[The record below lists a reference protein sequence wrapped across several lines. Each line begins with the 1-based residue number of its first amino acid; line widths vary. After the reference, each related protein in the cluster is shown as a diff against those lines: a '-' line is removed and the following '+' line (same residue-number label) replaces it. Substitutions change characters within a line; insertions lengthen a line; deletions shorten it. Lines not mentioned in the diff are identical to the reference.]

1 MQNDIKQYDV
11 VIVGGGLVG
20 TALAAALA
28 KSPLSI
34 LLLEQNTVAAVAANI
49 LDLRTTG
56 LSRSSATIFQQI
68 GLWEKIE
75 PLVTAIEKL
84 DISEQGGYGSA
95 RIDARE
101 FEMSPVGYMA
111 PNLDL
116 IKILSEYVQGLEN
129 VSIQAPASLVAL
141 EKNAQGYLLQCSS
154 GENELQVQASLVV
167 GADGAR
173 SKLRSLLAIDSSH
186 KDYAQ
191 TAIISNVRPEKLHNN
206 CAYERFT
213 QHGPLAILPIQDQH
227 CALIWTHASEQA
239 AAHMALDDDA
249 FLAALQQAF
258 GHRLGRL
265 EAVGE
270 RVSYPLSMTTAS
282 ALYKPAA
289 VLLGNA
295 AQSVH
300 PVAAQGFNLGL
311 RDVQSLVGLLQ
322 QQDYK
327 LDGLDQLLKV
337 YADSR
342 VADREH
348 VIKLTDG
355 LTRMFAA
362 QFPAARALRGVG
374 LRVLGAL
381 APLQRVLLNRNS
393 GMRYLN
399 HWFDQ

>member
-141 EKNAQGYLLQCSS
+141 EKNMQGYLLQCSS

>member
-1 MQNDIKQYDV
+1 MQDDIKQYDL
-11 VIVGGGLVG
+11 VIVGGGLTG
-20 TALAAALA
+20 MALAAALA

-68 GLWEKIE
+68 GLWQKIE

-116 IKILSEYVQGLEN
+116 IKVLSEYVQGLEN
-129 VSIQAPASLVAL
+129 VCIQAPASLVAI
-141 EKNAQGYLLQCSS
+141 EKNAQGYLLQCSHT
-154 GENELQVQASLVV
+154 EAKVQARLLV
-167 GADGAR
+167 GADGAQ
-173 SKLRSLLAIDSSH
+173 SKLRSLLAIDATH
-186 KDYAQ
+186 KDYRQ

-213 QHGPLAILPIQDQH
+213 AHGPLAILPIQDQH
-227 CALIWTHASEQA
+227 CALIWTHSSEQA

-249 FLAALQQAF
+249 FLQALEQAF
-258 GHRLGRL
+258 GRRLGRL
-265 EAVGE
+265 EAVGK

-282 ALYKPAA
+282 ELYKPAA
-289 VLLGNA
+289 VLIGNA

-322 QQDYK
+322 QNNYQ
-327 LDGLDQLLKV
+327 LDQLDQLLKR

-342 VADREH
+342 EADRGH

-374 LRVLGAL
+374 LRLLGAV